1 MNTHHTSLYND
12 DKNQP
17 TVAVVRQELITW
29 VETDFGLVKTTMTR
43 TFSDDGH
50 SDTYTSQPLILNNLA
65 KSE

>member
-12 DKNQP
+12 DKNRP
-17 TVAVVRQELITW
+17 SVPVVRQELISW

-43 TFSDDGH
+43 TFSDDGY
-50 SDTYTSQPLILNNLA
+50 SDTYTSQPLVLNKLA